1 MATPDYY
8 KSLPMKRMGSGAL
21 FFDSAGRILI
31 VKPSYKDVWEIPGG
45 VVE

>member
-1 MATPDYY
+1 
-8 KSLPMKRMGSGAL
+8 MGSGTL